1 MSTRLLVSDS
11 TPLLARHCSSAYRNG
26 PAVLPVVQSLSL
38 TDFATTQWVDF
49 TPASFE
55 LDHCRRLAFTL
66 IVILQLRKQKIV
78 HRESSS
84 DIYEK
89 WTNEETQIRDVEIL
103 EDKVNDI
110 WEEFLTQYHSPQELH
125 DVLWAEFPLAQ
136 DSLSMTKGAELHM
149 C

>member
-1 MSTRLLVSDS
+1 
-11 TPLLARHCSSAYRNG
+11 
-26 PAVLPVVQSLSL
+26 VVQSLSL
-38 TDFATTQWVDF
+38 TDLATTHWVDF

-78 HRESSS
+78 HKEQGS

-89 WTNEETQIRDVEIL
+89 WTNEETRVRDVEIL
-103 EDKVNDI
+103 EEKVNDI
-110 WEEFLTQYHSPQELH
+110 WEEFLTQYHSPQELY

-136 DSLSMTKGAELHM
+136 DTSSMTKGVWLHM